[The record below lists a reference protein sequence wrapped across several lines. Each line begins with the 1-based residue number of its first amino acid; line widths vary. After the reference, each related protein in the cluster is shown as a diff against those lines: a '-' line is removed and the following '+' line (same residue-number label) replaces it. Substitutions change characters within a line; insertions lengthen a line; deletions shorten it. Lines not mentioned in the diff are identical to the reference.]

1 VQKVCTR
8 SVCSVADVAV
18 VAATYPFYTQARKRA
33 LLAPGLS
40 IGFGAAT
47 RYTRYERYDSWPVF
61 LLEMRTPLALRRP
74 PYMHSFFRFHDAGRA
89 SGEGN
94 RPCSADYRC
103 RYQMQLYRQCL
114 VYQDL
119 GNDLE

>member
-74 PYMHSFFRFHDAGRA
+74 RICTVFSGSTMPVGPLAKEIDPAQRIIGVGTRCNFTDNVSFTKT
-89 SGEGN
+89 
-94 RPCSADYRC
+94 
-103 RYQMQLYRQCL
+103 
-114 VYQDL
+114 
-119 GNDLE
+119 